1 MPDEPSGAL
10 TADRASRDAGASAE
24 TVATAPDHGRYRE
37 VLGRFVTGVTIVT
50 AMDDSQDPPQ
60 PWGTTVN
67 AFAAVS
73 IEPPIVLVC
82 VGRERSIQPIL
93 ARTSR
98 FAVNILPE
106 GSQHL
111 SDCFAGAPST
121 MPKTAFCGADY
132 RAGRLGVPILEAAIA
147 HLECETERELEA
159 GDHVVYLGRV
169 AAMET
174 HDVHGLPL
182 LYYRGR
188 YLRIERAAQAELRG
202 KPDV

>member
-1 MPDEPSGAL
+1 MVDDAR
-10 TADRASRDAGASAE
+10 RA
-24 TVATAPDHGRYRE
+24 ATAEAPSATGAPGLYRE
-37 VLGRFVTGVTIVT
+37 VLGRFVTGVTVVT
-50 AMDDSQDPPQ
+50 AIDDAHGPPQ

-67 AFAAVS
+67 AFTAVS
-73 IEPPIVLVC
+73 IDPPIVLVS

-93 ARTSR
+93 ARAGR

-111 SDCFAGAPST
+111 SDCFAGAPSAL
-121 MPKTAFCGADY
+121 PKTAFCGAEY
-132 RAGRLGVPILEAAIA
+132 RMGQLGVPILESAIA
-147 HLECETERELEA
+147 HVECEVEREIEA

-169 AAMET
+169 LAMET

-188 YLRIERAAQAELRG
+188 YLRIERAAQADLRG